1 MKTKILNL
9 LRNSGEYISGQEL
22 CDRLGVSRTA
32 VWKAVNQLKEDG
44 YKIEAVRNKGYKL
57 KESPDVLN
65 ENELK
70 NGMHTVWAGQNLY
83 YFEKTGSTNNDA
95 KRFAEEGA
103 PHGTLVVADYQ
114 ENGKGRRGRMWQ
126 APAGVNVYFT
136 LVLRPSLLPEKAS
149 MLTLVMAYSVAKAI
163 NRQTGLDAGIK
174 WPNDIVVGKK
184 KVCGILTEMSLQM
197 EEKTIQHVVIGVGIN
212 INQREFPEEI
222 KETAGSLLLAGG
234 KTVSRAG
241 VVQKVM
247 GEFEKDYEMFMS
259 AENLTGFLDGYNA
272 LLLNRDK
279 QVKVLDPK
287 GAFTG
292 IARGINSRGEL
303 LVERENGQTESI
315 YAGEVSIR
323 GLYGYV

>member
-1 MKTKILNL
+1 MKTTILNL

-22 CDRLGVSRTA
+22 CDSLGVSRTA
-32 VWKAVNQLKEDG
+32 VWKAVNQLKEEG

-212 INQREFPEEI
+212 INQREFPKEI

-241 VVQKVM
+241 IVQKVM
-247 GEFEKDYEMFMS
+247 EEFEKDYEMFMS

-292 IARGINSRGEL
+292 VARGINSRGEL
-303 LVERENGQTESI
+303 LVERENGQTENI

-323 GLYGYV
+323 GLYSYV